1 MRSQLGETLVAG
13 AVVLFHVA
21 VVLSAVYAITL
32 ASLNAGKST
41 DDGVEPVAYV
51 PPQVVS
57 SNEAVLSSL
66 SEGAAAPRHY
76 DALLEPA
83 ISKKN
88 QKKKKK
94 KKKKQETSSS
104 AEEGQEDCCRFALSG
119 NVEKHGLLHCAN
131 TSAAFRDDQQ
141 KVVLITM
148 ITTDKVRDWAQYS
161 AAVNAMWASAQGY
174 DFIVI
179 SENHPA
185 LTLEAKGV
193 DNRFGKVP
201 SIEAMLLRP
210 EVEYVFWLDA
220 DAVVVGHQFDV
231 RQFAAEYPDSDLI
244 VCREA
249 NLETNNVINSGA
261 MIFRK
266 SQWSLSLLRA
276 WYSHKTVALGAPDQ
290 YVFDQ
295 LWESNSLNVQG
306 HTKVLPATA
315 FNSEPPFYDTWK
327 SPQQQPVI
335 HLMGDHGHTRR
346 RVFQRMF
353 LAACSA
359 KNPRETTSSNPPD
372 WPIQKEWIVDEME
385 RGFIEIVDNPKS
397 TNFERTQALQR
408 AGQIYGYQG
417 KIDKRIEVLEQC
429 LDLKEAEQGQLSP
442 DIAHEVQVL
451 GNLHSIQGR
460 HDKALG
466 YLNRAL
472 KINEKNVN
480 PLGEPQDHLVA
491 ASLADLAAAYG
502 RMRRYEDAVP
512 LLNQALEIEERL
524 FGPDHK
530 NVGDTLHNM
539 GIMMKLM
546 GSHSE
551 ARKHFKKALRNYKG
565 SLSADHHLIS
575 LVTRRME
582 TPVSEW

>member
-21 VVLSAVYAITL
+21 VVLSSVYAITL

-51 PPQVVS
+51 PPQLVS
-57 SNEAVLSSL
+57 NNYAVLSSL
-66 SEGAAAPRHY
+66 SEVIAAPRED

-83 ISKKN
+83 TGKKN

-94 KKKKQETSSS
+94 KKKTSSS
-104 AEEGQEDCCRFALSG
+104 AEEGQEECCRFASPG
-119 NVEKHGLLHCAN
+119 NFEKHGLLHCAN
-131 TSAAFRDDQQ
+131 TSAAFRGDQQ

-161 AAVNAMWASAQGY
+161 AAVNAMWAKSHGY
-174 DFIVI
+174 EFIVI

-185 LTLEAKGV
+185 LTLEEKG
-193 DNRFGKVP
+193 KTTAAPSQVP
-201 SIEAMLLRP
+201 SIEAVLLRP

-220 DAVVVGHQFDV
+220 DAVMVGHHFDV
-231 RQFAAEYPDSDLI
+231 RQFAAEYPGSDLI

-266 SQWSLSLLRA
+266 SEWSLSLLRA
-276 WYSHKTVALGAPDQ
+276 WYSHKTVAMGAPDQ

-295 LWESNSLNVQG
+295 LWESNSLNVQA

-335 HLMGDHGHTRR
+335 HLMGDHGNTRR

-353 LAACSA
+353 HAACAA
-359 KNPRETTSSNPPD
+359 KNPRGSTSPHPPD
-372 WPIQKEWIVDEME
+372 WPVQKEWIVDEME
-385 RGFIEIVDNPKS
+385 RGFVEIVDNPKS

-417 KIDKRIEVLEQC
+417 KIDRRIEVLEQC

-460 HDKALG
+460 HARGLA

-546 GSHSE
+546 GSHS
-551 ARKHFKKALRNYKG
+551 HFKKALRNYKG

-575 LVTRRME
+575 LVTQRMD